1 MRTLLGAGG
10 SDRHRRW
17 RSVSALH
24 TSETS
29 VDEAQSICKRNTRSA
44 TVASCSPAF
53 PAKPPKRPAPAP
65 AASAPVPVLH
75 ISRIGA
81 RTAPTGDGARVAV
94 PASSWPASLPFSPP
108 RPVSKR
114 TSSDPVLTS
123 TGVKPLTILSVG
135 RLFSRISSATA
146 PASWSSPK
154 MGCGP
159 SIARAASRRVVTSKP
174 PSLMRWN
181 AGAEAPIIG
190 AAARTGPSVER
201 RAGAAS
207 VAVAAPAS
215 RVRRFTVVSV
225 MSSKPPVCERKR
237 SAKPVRPR
245 DAGKK
250 RR

>member
-1 MRTLLGAGG
+1 MRVANSMRTLLGAGG

-94 PASSWPASLPFSPP
+94 PASSWPARRSHWPMEADESSRCAARGAPPALLPLP
-108 RPVSKR
+108 RPAA
-114 TSSDPVLTS
+114 
-123 TGVKPLTILSVG
+123 
-135 RLFSRISSATA
+135 SAA
-146 PASWSSPK
+146 
-154 MGCGP
+154 
-159 SIARAASRRVVTSKP
+159 SIAPPARRKAWRSMCASEAVSGSPSASESRCSRHRNGACACTAIAHPHSASRCCC
-174 PSLMRWN
+174 
-181 AGAEAPIIG
+181 A
-190 AAARTGPSVER
+190 
-201 RAGAAS
+201 
-207 VAVAAPAS
+207 
-215 RVRRFTVVSV
+215 
-225 MSSKPPVCERKR
+225 R
-237 SAKPVRPR
+237 SA
-245 DAGKK
+245 
-250 RR
+250 